1 MHETTRPLPVVAST
15 ARWRL
20 PDDKS
25 MTVLAITNGRSR
37 IFISPDDL
45 PNIARL
51 MVQMMEQQEVAA

>member
-1 MHETTRPLPVVAST
+1 MHEDTRPMPVVAST

-37 IFISPDDL
+37 IFIDQADL
-45 PNIARL
+45 PTIARL
-51 MVQMMEQQEVAA
+51 MVQMMEPQEVAA

>member
-20 PDDKS
+20 PDNDS

-37 IFISPDDL
+37 IFISPEDL
-45 PNIARL
+45 PAIAQVL
-51 MVQMMEQQEVAA
+51 IDVLDAQEVAA

>member
-1 MHETTRPLPVVAST
+1 MNETTRPLPVVAST

-20 PDDKS
+20 PDNDS

-45 PNIARL
+45 PNIAR
-51 MVQMMEQQEVAA
+51 VMMTVLDAQEVAA

>member
-1 MHETTRPLPVVAST
+1 MNETTRPLTVVAST

-20 PDDKS
+20 PDGDS

-45 PNIARL
+45 PNIARV
-51 MVQMMEQQEVAA
+51 MVTVLEAQEVAA